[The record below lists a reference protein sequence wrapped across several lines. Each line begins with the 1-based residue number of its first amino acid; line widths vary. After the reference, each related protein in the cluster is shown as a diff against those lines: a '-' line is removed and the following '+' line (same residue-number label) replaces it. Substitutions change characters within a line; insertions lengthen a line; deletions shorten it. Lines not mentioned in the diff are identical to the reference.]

1 MTERKNK
8 RRKQVWPLFDT
19 YVQNRQLIQ
28 LWEVCTFQT
37 YTIPYA
43 CAASPFIAQ
52 PPIPLPIH
60 SFSLQPLS
68 TNRNP
73 RPTPSPSPSD
83 QPTNNQPKPTQLSSM
98 ASSSKHITFT
108 GRSAQT
114 TARGQQ
120 SEVHPGAQLAQ
131 LPGMGF
137 GCIPLCRLFRCL
149 SNF

>member
-83 QPTNNQPKPTQLSSM
+83 QLTNNQPHPLNSLRWRPA
-98 ASSSKHITFT
+98 ASASPSPAGPPRRRQEPDSQKF
-108 GRSAQT
+108 AQVLNWLNFQVW
-114 TARGQQ
+114 G
-120 SEVHPGAQLAQ
+120 SVVCL
-131 LPGMGF
+131 
-137 GCIPLCRLFRCL
+137 LC
-149 SNF
+149 